1 MQCEICH
8 KATATVHLTDV
19 SNNLKKE
26 IHLCE
31 GCAKERGTT
40 IKSHMNAPTSEE
52 MPDIKAANLISTD
65 LGESDTEEDELVCP
79 NCGISYR
86 KFRSSGKFGCP
97 QDYEVFGGHVIQ
109 LLEKIHHKVQ
119 HVGKVPSGA
128 KDSLAV
134 EQELQSLRD
143 SLQEAIAA
151 EEYERAAQIRDKI
164 YSLEGQLKP

>member
-8 KATATVHLTDV
+8 KATAAVHLTDV

-31 GCAKERGTT
+31 ECARERGTT
-40 IKSHMNAPTSEE
+40 IKSHMHTPPSA
-52 MPDIKAANLISTD
+52 MPDLKAANLISTD
-65 LGESDTEEDELVCP
+65 LDDSDAEESDLVCP

-97 QDYEVFGGHVIQ
+97 EDYEVFGRHVIQ

-119 HVGKVPSGA
+119 HVGKAPNRATEG
-128 KDSLAV
+128 LAL
-134 EQELQSLRD
+134 EQEVKSLREN
-143 SLQEAIAA
+143 LQEAIAA

-164 YSLEGQLKP
+164 YSLDGQLKSK